1 MNFEDRKDF
10 LLKTAP
16 WCLDHLEI
24 RSSEIILSGWVV
36 PKYGDWDSVKFF
48 INEKPCQVELKM
60 NRNDLLS
67 VFPFWTG
74 SKEIG
79 FKIRLKK
86 KSLDPN
92 QEMVVLSRSPNS
104 TETKYS
110 NYYFPINEE
119 FYKNLPSAYLRTQVH
134 GSDSISSYVLEGYS
148 NYKKIK
154 LLLKQHLKLNKS
166 NFGPIL
172 DWGCGSGRVCRY
184 FSDKD
189 QIYGVDINKEG
200 IDWCL
205 ENISS
210 NFSVSDLNPPLSF
223 KDNYFEAIYGVS
235 ILTHLSLEDQRC
247 WIEELIRITRPG
259 GIIVLSYHGLNSLI
273 RFNLPEE
280 SFNELNKSTYLNIG
294 KSDSLGKGSEVGSK
308 YYDSVQYSSSFDKI
322 IKIEGVQT
330 FFHTDVF
337 GNHQDLI
344 VIRKNK

>member
-1 MNFEDRKDF
+1 MNFKDRKDF

-36 PKYGDWDSVKFF
+36 PQNGNWGSVKFF
-48 INEKPCQVELKM
+48 INEKPCEVELKM
-60 NRNDLLS
+60 DRSDLLD
-67 VFPFWTG
+67 VFSFWT
-74 SKEIG
+74 SVEKSG
-79 FKIRLKK
+79 FQIKINIQ
-86 KSLDPN
+86 SLDSDE
-92 QEMVVLSRSPNS
+92 EMVVLSRSPNS

-134 GSDSISSYVLEGYS
+134 GSDSISSYVLEGFS
-148 NYKKIK
+148 AHKK
-154 LLLKQHLKLNKS
+154 LEFLFQEHLGRNKDKIA
-166 NFGPIL
+166 PML
-172 DWGCGSGRVCRY
+172 DWGCGCGRVCKY
-184 FSDKD
+184 FLNNNR
-189 QIYGVDINKEG
+189 IYGVDINKDG
-200 IDWCL
+200 VDWCL

-210 NFSVSDLNPPLSF
+210 NFSVSELNPPLSF
-223 KDNYFEAIYGVS
+223 EDNYFEAIYGVS

-294 KSDSLGKGSEVGSK
+294 KSDSLGKDSEVGSK
-308 YYDSVQYSSSFDKI
+308 YYDSVQLASSFDKI
-322 IKIEGVQT
+322 IPKYRTEVL
-330 FFHTDVF
+330 FHESVF
-337 GNHQDLI
+337 GNHQDVV
-344 VIRKNK
+344 VIKKNS

>member
-24 RSSEIILSGWVV
+24 SNSEIILSGWVV
-36 PKYGDWDSVKFF
+36 PQNGDWDSVKFF
-48 INEKPCQVELKM
+48 INEKPCEVELKM
-60 NRNDLLS
+60 DRSDLLE
-67 VFPFWTG
+67 VFPFWNG
-74 SKEIG
+74 VKEIG
-79 FKIRLKK
+79 FKIRLEK

-92 QEMVVLSRSPNS
+92 QEIVVLSRSPNS

-166 NFGPIL
+166 IFGPIL
-172 DWGCGSGRVCRY
+172 DWGCGSGRVCKY

-200 IDWCL
+200 INWCL

-210 NFSVSDLNPPLSF
+210 NFSVSQLVPPLHF
-223 KDNYFEAIYGVS
+223 ENNYFGAIYGVS
-235 ILTHLSLEDQRC
+235 ILTHLSLEDQRL

-259 GIIVLSYHGLNSLI
+259 GIIILSYHGLNSLI

-280 SFNELNKSTYLNIG
+280 SFIELNRSQYLNIG
-294 KSDSLGKGSEVGSK
+294 KSDSLGKDTKVGSK
-308 YYDSVQYSSSFDKI
+308 YYDSVQFSSSFDEI

-330 FFHTDVF
+330 FFCTGVF

-344 VIRKNK
+344 AVRKNK